1 MSEDTA
7 LAVAFYFGQVF
18 VFCRLINKTE
28 LEWFLLIIQ
37 CTLNR
42 STNLFSR
49 NHPTLFLIKKRR
61 LADVYAEQL
70 LYQTEKSSHRRFSIK
85 TLVLKILQYSR
96 ENT

>member
-1 MSEDTA
+1 MSEDIA

-42 STNLFSR
+42 L
-49 NHPTLFLIKKRR
+49 RR
-61 LADVYAEQL
+61 EGCQMPNTEQL
-70 LYQTEKSSHRRFSIK
+70 LYQTEKRSQQRFSIK
-85 TLVLKILQYSR
+85 TLFLKILQHSR
-96 ENT
+96 ENF